1 MGTICHVEV
10 VHETGGGSFIT
21 SQIASDFSQNLI
33 EVFVCLNVVHFNLG
47 LFEGKF
53 DQNELFEEVGE
64 SVFTS

>member
-1 MGTICHVEV
+1 M
-10 VHETGGGSFIT
+10 
-21 SQIASDFSQNLI
+21 SQNLI

-64 SVFTS
+64 SVFTSSLFALDVMDSATSPDIKDFFDVF